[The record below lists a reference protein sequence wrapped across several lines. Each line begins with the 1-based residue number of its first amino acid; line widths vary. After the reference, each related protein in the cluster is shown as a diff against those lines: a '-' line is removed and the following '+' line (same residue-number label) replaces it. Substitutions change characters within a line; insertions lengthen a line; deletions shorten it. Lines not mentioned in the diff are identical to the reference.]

1 MESVSPAERERFL
14 AARGNDPQAA
24 QEMLEAHL
32 AWRAATLPLRE
43 GQPRIGKTIPEWMFF
58 HGTTRD
64 GTSILWINGAR
75 YDAEAAT
82 EEEQGHA
89 AAALIDERVARD
101 SPEQITVCLDVRGSE
116 GWPNPPAYN
125 MLSAIR
131 TISGVLSDNFP
142 ERCCRVI
149 VYPMPWGAAT
159 LWTGIKLFLDQNT
172 ADKVVLLSGPVT
184 RGSPCPVELAEYVLV
199 DQIRPDM
206 LHRYESL
213 RTAAS

>member
-64 GTSILWINGAR
+64 GTSILWINGEARLAGPVRGCQSPVSCSPPYCTRLSGAR

-101 SPEQITVCLDVRGSE
+101 P
-116 GWPNPPAYN
+116 
-125 MLSAIR
+125 
-131 TISGVLSDNFP
+131 
-142 ERCCRVI
+142 
-149 VYPMPWGAAT
+149 
-159 LWTGIKLFLDQNT
+159 
-172 ADKVVLLSGPVT
+172 
-184 RGSPCPVELAEYVLV
+184 
-199 DQIRPDM
+199 
-206 LHRYESL
+206 
-213 RTAAS
+213 